1 MLPVDNKLK
10 KITIIAVILA
20 GYFFLIFYPHFINN
34 YSFCLFKD
42 ITEIPC
48 PACGSTRATIL
59 LFKGEVLQSI
69 LMNPLALVTNFG
81 ILVSLLWLIYEIITG
96 RNEFMN
102 FMKKDWSKRYKVL
115 IAVIII
121 INWIW
126 NIKKGI

>member
-1 MLPVDNKLK
+1 MHTDGKLK
-10 KITIIAVILA
+10 KIIIISVILA

-42 ITEIPC
+42 ITGIPC

-69 LMNPLALVTNFG
+69 LMNPLALVTNFL
-81 ILVSLLWLIYEIITG
+81 IFVSLLWLIYEIITG

>member
-1 MLPVDNKLK
+1 MPPVDNKLK

-42 ITEIPC
+42 ITGIPC

-81 ILVSLLWLIYEIITG
+81 ILVSMLWLIYEIITG

-102 FMKKDWSKRYKVL
+102 FIKKDWSTRYKVL

>member
-42 ITEIPC
+42 ITGIPC

>member
-1 MLPVDNKLK
+1 MHIDNKLK
-10 KITIIAVILA
+10 KITIIFAILT
-20 GYFFLIFYPHFINN
+20 GYFLFIFYPHFINN

-42 ITEIPC
+42 ITGIPC

-69 LMNPLALVTNFG
+69 LMNPLALVTNFL
-81 ILVSLLWLIYEIITG
+81 IFVSLLWLIYEIITG
-96 RNEFMN
+96 RNDFMN
-102 FMKKDWSKRYKVL
+102 FMKKDWSAKYKVL